1 MNFETCMY
9 ALTVAGLAFGLG
21 YLVGRAADRSGDRF
35 KTGGYVTNTV
45 TEIDLK
51 GGKLP
56 VQPLARLPKVG
67 G

>member
-21 YLVGRAADRSGDRF
+21 YLVGRAADR
-35 KTGGYVTNTV
+35 KAPAVINTV
-45 TEIDLK
+45 SVISTK

-56 VQPLARLPKVG
+56 VLPPTRLPEIG

>member
-9 ALTVAGLAFGLG
+9 ALTVAGLAYGLG
-21 YLVGRAADRSGDRF
+21 YLVGRAADRKVPGAI
-35 KTGGYVTNTV
+35 NTV
-45 TEIDLK
+45 SVISTK

-56 VQPLARLPKVG
+56 VLPPTRLPEIG